1 MSLAKGDVV
10 VVPFPFT
17 DLSQTKLR
25 PAVILYVQP
34 EGKDITLCFISSQN
48 LDKVS
53 QDELI
58 IDSTHS
64 EFAQS
69 GLKSSSKVRVSRI
82 VTLERRLI
90 KRKLGNLGL
99 ELIESLDRIL
109 VDILLLKDG
118 TK

>member
-1 MSLAKGDVV
+1 MTLAKGDVV

-17 DLSQTKLR
+17 DLRQTKLR

-34 EGKDITLCFISSQN
+34 EGEDITLCFISSQN
-48 LDKVS
+48 LDRVN

-58 IDSTHS
+58 IELNHP
-64 EFAQS
+64 EFVQS

-90 KRKLGNLGL
+90 KRKLGRLGL
-99 ELIESLDRIL
+99 QLIESLDRIL
-109 VDILLLKDG
+109 VDILLLQS
-118 TK
+118 